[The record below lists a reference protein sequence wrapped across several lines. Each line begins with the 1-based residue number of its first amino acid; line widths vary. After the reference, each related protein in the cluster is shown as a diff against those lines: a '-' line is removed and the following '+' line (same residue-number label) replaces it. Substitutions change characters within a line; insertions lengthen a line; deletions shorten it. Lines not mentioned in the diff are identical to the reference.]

1 MQLTSNC
8 SNVTWND
15 YELRVWVCVSRA
27 EIYPT
32 FAKTLIQSTRKS
44 MHAHTHTRTQRCE
57 REGELTGRL
66 AGELPAIS
74 HTLNSVEFFNKI
86 THLWCLMTP
95 PNAIC
100 NHFSQ
105 YIYKDI
111 PVIHFFSNCTSNKY
125 FAPHFLTIAL
135 QNTARTSVFI
145 LFFYSTFSFLL
156 LAHFDFDF

>member
-1 MQLTSNC
+1 MSRCDRHVQLTFKC

-15 YELRVWVCVSRA
+15 YELHVWVCVSRA

-44 MHAHTHTRTQRCE
+44 MHAHTHARTQRCE

-95 PNAIC
+95 PPSPHQMPYVTIFPNI
-100 NHFSQ
+100 
-105 YIYKDI
+105 YIRIYPSSI
-111 PVIHFFSNCTSNKY
+111 S
-125 FAPHFLTIAL
+125 FLTEHQTNI
-135 QNTARTSVFI
+135 SPHI
-145 LFFYSTFSFLL
+145 S
-156 LAHFDFDF
+156 